1 MTRTLV
7 RRAVLAG
14 AALATALLLGAC
26 GGGHDPMP
34 GMQSGHATAP
44 GGSASPG
51 RASSAAF
58 NDADVMFA
66 QMMIPHHQQAVE
78 MAALAGTR
86 AADPE
91 VKSLAARIEAAQ
103 EPEIKTMTG
112 WLAEW
117 GRPAPMMSGGM
128 NHSGAHS
135 AMPGM
140 MSDADMAR
148 LKAATGKDFDRQF
161 CTMMIAHHRG
171 AIAMA
176 EDELAGGVNT
186 DAKDLA
192 RQIITAQQ
200 AEIDTMNTFLARS

>member
-34 GMQSGHATAP
+34 GMDSGHTTP
-44 GGSASPG
+44 GGGASPG

-58 NDADVMFA
+58 NDADVKFA

-78 MAALAGTR
+78 MAALARTR
-86 AADPE
+86 AADPD
-91 VKSLAARIEAAQ
+91 VKSLAAQIEAAQ
-103 EPEIKTMTG
+103 EPEIKTLTG

-117 GRPAPMMSGGM
+117 GRPAPAMSGGM
-128 NHSGAHS
+128 NHGTHS

-140 MSDADMAR
+140 MSDADMAK
-148 LKAATGKDFDRQF
+148 LEAATGKDFDRQF

-176 EDELAGGVNT
+176 EEELAGGANT
-186 DAKDLA
+186 DAKALA

-200 AEIDTMNTFLARS
+200 AEIDAMNKFLARS